1 MPTTPPVPDR
11 LACALPDVLKW
22 LEIRAM
28 LLSGRCEILGLEE
41 EDPSRVSWPAR
52 SKRSRKASA

>member
-1 MPTTPPVPDR
+1 
-11 LACALPDVLKW
+11 LARVLADVSKW

-52 SKRSRKASA
+52 SKRAREASVECVSEAK